1 MFGMEFIIGLV
12 LGVLGFA
19 LYDMLKCSLWMKRI
33 IIHVERCPETRFILE
48 KSVSENLVD
57 KIEVEEEDLEED
69 LEEVIAKVRQSKSKQ
84 RLKKVSKKDTTTGID
99 QLFTEVK
106 TLANDLMERFSE
118 GEDVTTLLSNASDM
132 GGLNKILKFFST
144 GERPS
149 PEDLKHFQE
158 ELSDSIQTIFC
169 GKMTDLEKEEER
181 KDSEIVLN
189 RLQEIHKEFTQEVS

>member
-1 MFGMEFIIGLV
+1 MFGMEFIVGLV

-19 LYDMLKCSLWMKRI
+19 LYDVLKCSLWMKRI
-33 IIHVERCPETRFILE
+33 IIHVERCPETKFILE

-57 KIEVEEEDLEED
+57 KIEVEDED
-69 LEEVIAKVRQSKSKQ
+69 LEEVIAKVRQSENKQ

-106 TLANDLMERFSE
+106 ALSNDLMKRFSE
-118 GEDVTTLLSNASDM
+118 EDVTTLFSTSDM
-132 GGLNKILKFFST
+132 SGLNKMLKFFST
-144 GERPS
+144 GEYPS
-149 PEDLKHFQE
+149 PEDLKHLQE
-158 ELSDSIQTIFC
+158 ELADSLQTMFC
-169 GKMTDLEKEEER
+169 GKLTDLEKEEER